1 MEKRE
6 VIEAVAQYELEK
18 RQTYYPDCGAPIC
31 FDAAGKSYANKAVTK
46 SEFEKRQTYYP
57 DCGAPICFDA
67 AGKAYENEA

>member
-31 FDAAGKSYANKAVTK
+31 FDAAGK
-46 SEFEKRQTYYP
+46 
-57 DCGAPICFDA
+57 
-67 AGKAYENEA
+67 AYENEA